1 MGSKILIVD
10 DHPLFRRGLAAL
22 VSQEYWCSGYTE
34 AGSIEAART
43 ECEKALPDLVLM
55 DLSFGSVN
63 ALSFIKELHTRW
75 AQLPVLVVSMHE
87 EQMYAQRVLKAGAR
101 GYIMKQEPPEQII
114 EAARTVLANR
124 VYLSPALRERLVDQ
138 WMGPS
143 SGPAGVED
151 LSDREL
157 EVLRLIGKGFGTQGI
172 ATALNL
178 SVKTVETHRE
188 HVKQKLLLENAEA
201 LRRFAIGLADQSQ

>member
-1 MGSKILIVD
+1 MGSQILIVD

-22 VSQEYWCSGYTE
+22 MSQERWCSGYTE
-34 AGSIEAART
+34 AGTMEAARA
-43 ECEKALPDLVLM
+43 ECERALPDLVLM

-63 ALSFIKELHTRW
+63 ALPFIKELHTRW
-75 AQLPVLVVSMHE
+75 PRLSVLVVSMHE

-114 EAARTVLANR
+114 EAVRIVLANR
-124 VYLSPALRERLVDQ
+124 IYLSPVIRERLVDQ
-138 WMGPS
+138 WMGPTV
-143 SGPAGVED
+143 GRGGVED

-157 EVLRLIGKGFGTQGI
+157 EVLRLIGLGYGTQGI
-172 ATALNL
+172 ASTLNL

-188 HVKQKLLLENAEA
+188 HVKQKLQLENAEA
-201 LRRFAIGLADQSQ
+201 LRRFAIGLSD